1 MRYKVVAGFEKF
13 DVLEPVE
20 KEIHIIHFNK
30 DEHIDVPF
38 KEIKQDDMQDN
49 KQDEIYEKVTVVIT
63 IAILIFGMLVCC
75 FLRV

>member
-30 DEHIDVPF
+30 DEHIDVSY
-38 KEIKQDDMQDN
+38 KEIRQDDMQDN

-63 IAILIFGMLVCC
+63 IAILIIGAIL
-75 FLRV
+75 LQKQY

>member
-1 MRYKVVAGFEKF
+1 MRYIVVAGFEKF

-30 DEHIDVPF
+30 DEHIDVPY
-38 KEIKQDDMQDN
+38 KEIKHDDMQDN

-63 IAILIFGMLVCC
+63 IAILIFMFVCC
-75 FLRV
+75 FLRM